1 MNTPIALSERPAMHS
16 FTHQVVVRRLLGAA
30 GVICEP
36 AGQRGKVA
44 TGVAP
49 GTRPV
54 TGVGD

>member
-1 MNTPIALSERPAMHS
+1 MHS